1 MTLTEP
7 ADTVYLRGH
16 NCKIEIGSGNTISN
30 LYISGHNNKVFS
42 KDAGSEVASYG
53 VVGNIEVIGHNNRI
67 DSLISSVVKV
77 NGHNNRFTNIVYAVK
92 EDFGICNQFFDCEQN
107 QRARQ
112 AHTSQRQ

>member
-42 KDAGSEVASYG
+42 KDAGSDVASFG
-53 VVGNIEVIGHNNRI
+53 VVGFIGALK
-67 DSLISSVVKV
+67 SAFAGCAPGMVGVVDQTV
-77 NGHNNRFTNIVYAVK
+77 P
-92 EDFGICNQFFDCEQN
+92 
-107 QRARQ
+107 
-112 AHTSQRQ
+112 